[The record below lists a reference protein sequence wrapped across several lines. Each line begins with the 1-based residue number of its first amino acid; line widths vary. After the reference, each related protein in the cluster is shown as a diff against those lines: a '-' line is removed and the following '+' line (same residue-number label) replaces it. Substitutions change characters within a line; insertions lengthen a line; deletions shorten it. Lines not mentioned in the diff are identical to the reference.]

1 MKDATCVSGDG
12 YKDLCQ
18 EVARESLEADVGA
31 ENIIKQGLMSWDG
44 RLLFNVLDMLKKV
57 DPATPRGD
65 HLRRTQQSQRQRRI
79 AQFPTGVRAACR
91 GLITLPKRW
100 TARQASSLC
109 SHVVHPSY

>member
-65 HLRRTQQSQRQRRI
+65 HLRRTQKKKGKTKMKCAECYAAGAKPKVVPGRTGAHNQRKEYLL
-79 AQFPTGVRAACR
+79 A
-91 GLITLPKRW
+91 
-100 TARQASSLC
+100 
-109 SHVVHPSY
+109 VVC